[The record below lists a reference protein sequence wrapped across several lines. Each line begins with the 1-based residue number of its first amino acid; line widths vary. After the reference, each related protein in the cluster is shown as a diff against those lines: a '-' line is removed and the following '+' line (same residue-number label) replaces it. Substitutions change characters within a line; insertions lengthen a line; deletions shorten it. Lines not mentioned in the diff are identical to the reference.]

1 MERVPIDGPLAG
13 LRIVDLSTAAT
24 GPYAVTLLADQGADV
39 IKVERPG
46 IGDISRWIGTATGG
60 ISALY
65 QMCNRGK
72 RCVGVDLRTER
83 GRDLVRTLI
92 ARADVV
98 VQNWRP
104 GVAERLGLGYAD
116 VRRDDLVYCS
126 ISGFGAH
133 GPYAGKGAYDTVIQA
148 YGGVAENQK
157 DPDTGRPRFSNQAL
171 ADKVTAL
178 TAAQAITAALYARER
193 GRGGQHLELSML
205 DAVIS
210 FMWVDSA
217 GNDVLR
223 DGDGSQ
229 PGSFVADVR
238 PYAFLDGWGIATP
251 TSDADFAGMCRAFGV
266 EGYDDPRVAT
276 IAERRRNREVGHALV
291 TRCHEAATKLTVAEG
306 IARLEAEN
314 VPCGVVLGPG
324 DLAGDPH
331 IAAVGVLE
339 DDVHP
344 TAGRLRQPRHPT
356 LFGGTPGRLGAP
368 APTLGADTDA
378 ILADLGL
385 DPDQVAQLRAAKV
398 VC

>member
-1 MERVPIDGPLAG
+1 MERVPIEGPLAG
-13 LRIVDLSTAAT
+13 IRIVDLSTAAT

-39 IKVERPG
+39 VKVERPG
-46 IGDISRWIGTATGG
+46 IGDVARWIGTATGG

-72 RCVGVDLRTER
+72 RCIGVDLRTDA
-83 GRDLVRTLI
+83 GRDLVREMI

-104 GVAERLGLGYAD
+104 GVADRLGLGYED

-126 ISGFGAH
+126 ISGFGSE

-148 YGGVAENQK
+148 YSGIAENQK
-157 DPDTGRPRFSNQAL
+157 DVESGRPRFSNQAL

-178 TAAQAITAALYARER
+178 MASQAITAALFARER
-193 GRGGQHLELSML
+193 GRGGQHLELAML

-210 FMWVDSA
+210 FLWVDSA

-238 PYAFLDGWGIATP
+238 PYAFTDGWGIATP
-251 TSDADFAGMCRAFGV
+251 TSDADFAGLCRAFDV

-276 IAERRRNREVGHALV
+276 IAERRRNREIGHALV
-291 TRCHEAATKLTVAEG
+291 TRCHEAATRMTVAEG
-306 IARLEAEN
+306 IARLEAQN

-324 DLAGDPH
+324 DLAADPH
-331 IAAVGVLE
+331 IAAIGMLE

-344 TAGRLRQPRHPT
+344 TAGRLRQPRHAAR
-356 LFGGTPGRLGAP
+356 FANTPARLGPP

-378 ILADLGL
+378 VLAELGL
-385 DPDQVAQLRAAKV
+385 DAERIASLRADRV